1 MNVSRWGSA
10 LPKSSSVGRQ
20 HKLSPTVN
28 EARTTP
34 RLVHMATCAESKD
47 TDVGDCGTSAISSAL
62 EHRPTLPP
70 VTMAKTVQPFGHETT
85 QVNSNSKSSKTGDI
99 SGGLNVFGSP
109 TQEGSHALSMGPNRM
124 STQPVKGYRPTPS
137 LARLFARTGMT
148 HRSSKLIH

>member
-47 TDVGDCGTSAISSAL
+47 TDVGDCGMSAISSAL

-70 VTMAKTVQPFGHETT
+70 VTMAKTVQPSGHETT

-99 SGGLNVFGSP
+99 SGGLNVFGST
-109 TQEGSHALSMGPNRM
+109 TQEGCHALSMGPNRM